1 MGVLF
6 NIPWFYEFLVL
17 FCTITFFI
25 IIWMQNRYQHWN
37 RLNVVHPKSRFF
49 VGNFGDLVLQK
60 EGFSEF
66 VSKIYKF
73 IKSKNKLFGG
83 GYILFEP
90 VFVPIDPELIKHIMV
105 NDFQHFVDRGVY
117 FNEDTD
123 PLSAH
128 LFSIEGTKWKI
139 LRGKLTPTFTSGK
152 MKMMFEQLIKC
163 SEELLMEIRRKTQPL
178 DVKDILAR
186 FTTDIIGSCAFGI
199 ECNSLHDP
207 DNEFRIYGKRIFEN
221 TFIENISNLFG
232 FMAPN
237 VSRLLGVRLLP
248 VKSSEFFMNIVRRTV
263 SYREKNNIYR
273 KDFMH
278 LLLQLKNNG
287 DLTED
292 VHNLRTEKYKNSITL
307 NELAAQAFVF
317 FIAGFET
324 SSTTMTFCLYELALN
339 QNIQEKLRKEI
350 NEVLEKFDGKIT
362 YDALTQMSYMDN
374 VINGKSVAVTI

>member
-339 QNIQEKLRKEI
+339 QNIQDKLRKEI